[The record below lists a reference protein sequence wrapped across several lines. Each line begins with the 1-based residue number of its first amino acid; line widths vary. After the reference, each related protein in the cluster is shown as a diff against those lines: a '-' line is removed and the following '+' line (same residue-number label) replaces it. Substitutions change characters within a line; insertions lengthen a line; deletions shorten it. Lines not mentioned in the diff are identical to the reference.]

1 MTSKPAPEVE
11 HSAGHPEGDSQP
23 GPHTHPRIAS
33 IVDYRAAL
41 VASLQ
46 RSLVGPTPCN
56 ETWMTDRPPRLYG
69 QQGTSADV
77 ERPIGPFVNPSGNEV
92 LPCSPRS
99 MYVTGVLW
107 GGHADAEA
115 SDDVAGADTDD
126 LDTDDLDTTE
136 PPKRGQAAR
145 IVSPDEAEGELDD
158 LDDDEVS
165 YDVDTFGKRR
175 SVAVSFRIPATA
187 AKASV
192 QLSYGT
198 YSSFKVPVGDRDEEF
213 WERTPHHRSATI
225 SVSESSELEIGDSPW
240 RLRLGAT
247 VRPEESGSRLITVWL
262 RNDTGPADVFD
273 HVEGATFQTQLSLDV
288 EALLPYAPPRKL
300 TDSLDFI
307 YRDVVEL
314 AVGHGTDVEVGSSE
328 QEGWARISTVAMPV
342 VEVPAM
348 TPDVSD
354 ADGVSYRVGM
364 RDLALGLPAA
374 DAAIERLIDGYAA
387 WIDERTAEA
396 RTLSSDEYELGAE
409 HLNRC
414 GKFLQQIRDG
424 WTLVG
429 NNADV
434 RECLGDASAAMDSQR
449 RSMQTR
455 TRDVDIVDGSVQ
467 VDGAHPH
474 HGEVA
479 EQGFWR
485 PFQIAFVLASL
496 PKIVD
501 PLHDDRGTVDVIW
514 MPTGGGKTE
523 AYLGLAAFTI
533 LWERLQQAQ
542 GKSPPRA
549 QCTKVLM
556 RYTLRLLTVQQFLRS
571 AALVCALEI
580 ERQKKVDRY
589 GKGEVRIGTWVGSS
603 TTDNRR
609 ATAVKRLNY
618 AVSRGDDHGFLLSKC
633 PWCAAAMGHV
643 VDGTVVGFHRVSLPN
658 SNDKRVLAACPD
670 PTCEFRY
677 RQERLGKSTVDRGIP
692 VMTVDEDVYDY
703 PPDFVIGTV
712 DKVAMMWD
720 QTKAQQLFG
729 LYDGVR
735 KAAPP
740 ALFIQDEL
748 HLITGPLGSLDGV
761 YEVMLATLCAAE
773 GGRAPTYV
781 ASTATT
787 RNFDQQISALYG
799 LRAALVPPPGLRVAD
814 SFFSQLDPK
823 SPGRLYVGVC
833 STGGVPNSE
842 TQARV
847 LAVLAHFGAALDAL
861 TPEHVDPDPYWTN
874 VCFFSSRAALGTLT
888 FTVETALKGNLDRL
902 RRTSGTSSGVHKED
916 GSQHPLRWISRPREI
931 TATASENVTVV
942 LDDLGLARSDDGAID
957 LCFATSMI
965 EVGLDVSRLGL
976 MTVIGQPKGSSQ
988 YIQVTGRVGRS
999 MKAPALV
1006 VDVLGTRTPRD
1017 RSHYEHFTAWHRR
1030 LYASVEGA
1038 SATPF
1043 TERALDRT
1051 LPSVAAVLCQVLGGS
1066 GTVTEQID
1074 AAWPL
1079 VTEVLMARAERFGPR
1094 AVAATAAGFDR
1105 LRRSAGFADVR
1116 RMSWTHRT
1124 KPELKF
1130 LFAFGEDIPFGRP
1143 PSYWQVLTSMRSV
1156 DPDAPARAHNPGIA
1170 PRPAIDPQTLVYH
1183 DEEGL
1188 I

>member
-1 MTSKPAPEVE
+1 MTTNPIPEVE
-11 HSAGHPEGDSQP
+11 GSAGHPQGDGQP
-23 GPHTHPRIAS
+23 GPHSHPQIAT

-46 RSLVGPTPCN
+46 RSLVGPTPGN
-56 ETWMTDRPPRLYG
+56 DTWMTDRPPRLYG
-69 QQGTSADV
+69 QHGTSADV

-99 MYVTGVLW
+99 LYVTGVLW
-107 GGHADAEA
+107 GGHADAETN
-115 SDDVAGADTDD
+115 DVADPEADDPD
-126 LDTDDLDTTE
+126 NRE
-136 PPKRGQAAR
+136 PLKRRGVGR
-145 IVSPDEAEGELDD
+145 GGSPDEGEGELDD
-158 LDDDEVS
+158 LDNEEVAD
-165 YDVDTFGKRR
+165 DVDSFGKRR
-175 SVAVSFRIPATA
+175 SVAVSFRVPATA
-187 AKASV
+187 AEASV

-198 YSSFKVPVGDRDEEF
+198 YSSFKFPVGGRDEEF

-225 SVSESSELEIGDSPW
+225 SLSESSELEVGDSPW

-247 VRPEESGSRLITVWL
+247 VRPPQGGSRLITVWL
-262 RNDTGPADVFD
+262 RNDTGPADVFN
-273 HVEGATFQTQLSLDV
+273 HVEGATFQTELSLDI
-288 EALLPYAPPRKL
+288 EAVLPYAPPRKL
-300 TDSLDFI
+300 TDSIDFI

-314 AVGHGTDVEVGSSE
+314 AVGHGTDVEVGPSDH
-328 QEGWARISTVAMPV
+328 EGWTRISTVAMPV

-348 TPDVSD
+348 TPDVTD

-364 RDLALGLPAA
+364 RDLALGLPVA
-374 DAAIERLIDGYAA
+374 DTAIERLITGYAA
-387 WIDERTAEA
+387 WIDERTAEVS
-396 RTLSSDEYELGAE
+396 TLSADEHDLGAE
-409 HLNRC
+409 HLKRC
-414 GKFLQQIRDG
+414 EQFLQQIREG

-434 RECLGDASAAMDSQR
+434 RECLCDASAAMDNQR

-455 TRDVDIVDGSVQ
+455 TRAVELVDGSVH

-474 HGEVA
+474 HGAAA

-501 PLHDDRGTVDVIW
+501 PLHDGRGTVDVIW

-542 GKSPPRA
+542 GKSPNRA

-571 AALVCALEI
+571 AALVCALEM

-603 TTDNRR
+603 TTDNKRAAAVRR
-609 ATAVKRLNY
+609 LRDAVRH
-618 AVSRGDDHGFLLSKC
+618 GDNHGFLLSQC
-633 PWCAAAMGHV
+633 PWCAASMGQV
-643 VDGTVVGFHRVSLPN
+643 VDGRVIGFRQVALPN
-658 SNDKRVLAACPD
+658 SNDSRVLAACPD

-677 RQERLGKSTVDRGIP
+677 RSEKLGNRTLDRGLP

-761 YEVMLATLCAAE
+761 YEVMLETLCTAD

-799 LRAALVPPPGLRVAD
+799 LRAELVPPPGLTVAD
-814 SFFSQLDPK
+814 SFFSQLDPN

-842 TQARV
+842 TQTRV
-847 LAVLAHFGAALDAL
+847 LAALAHFGVALDPL
-861 TPEHVDPDPYWTN
+861 TTEQLDPDPYWTN

-888 FTVETALKGNLDRL
+888 STVETTLRGNLDRL
-902 RRTSGTSSGVHKED
+902 RRTSGTSSGSLKDD
-916 GSQHPLRWISRPREI
+916 GAQSPLRWISRPREI

-942 LDDLGLARSDDGAID
+942 LDDLGLARGADGAID

-965 EVGLDVSRLGL
+965 EVGLDVPRLGL

-999 MKAPALV
+999 AKAPALV

-1038 SATPF
+1038 SVTPF

-1051 LPSVAAVLCQVLGGS
+1051 LSSVAAVLCQVLGGS
-1066 GTVTEQID
+1066 GPITDQID

-1079 VTEVLMARAERFGPR
+1079 VTEVLMTRAQRFGSR
-1094 AVAATAAGFDR
+1094 AVAATAAGLDR
-1105 LRRSAGFADVR
+1105 LRLSAGFADVR

-1124 KPELKF
+1124 QPESKF

-1170 PRPAIDPQTLVYH
+1170 PTAAVDPQTSVDH